1 MCKKL
6 LVFLLILGVAN
17 IASATIMWEQDVD
30 NAWSTAGNWD
40 LGAVPTLTGDKINI
54 CNGAVSAARIANINS
69 AAVTSKLQLRTDD
82 GYGVTLNL
90 QSGSLTVLGSTEM
103 YGRNSVMDGGT
114 IGTGTINVAAGLTAN
129 MCTKVTTGKSTAF
142 ADMKLG
148 GQSTTGTL
156 NIEGTMK
163 IESADVANYGNSK
176 LMFGSGKT
184 GSVVACEGILN
195 IGAAGVV
202 ETDEVVI
209 QDALDALFSTK
220 IDITNGGFMEIN
232 GNQVTLMY
240 SLRTAGKLIGDGGA
254 SGISVA
260 LVGGKTQ
267 VQVPEP
273 ATMALLGLGGLLL
286 RKRR

>member
-69 AAVTSKLQLRTDD
+69 AAVTSKLQMRTDD
-82 GYGVTLNL
+82 GYGVTVNL
-90 QSGSLTVLGSTEM
+90 QSGSLTTVGSIEM

-129 MCTKVTTGKSTAF
+129 MCVKKVTGMSTAY

-156 NIEGTMK
+156 NIDGTMK
-163 IESADVANYGNSK
+163 IESNDVANYGNSK